1 MFVNGILNTANEH
14 LFIELSVADLMWG
27 YEDSLLKQLKDV
39 LAKLRIKLPIDD
51 RFGLFYKVRVCVC
64 CVVYVCVHVCVC
76 SLKAFAPNVHAS
88 RTFTSIPM

>member
-27 YEDSLLKQLKDV
+27 YEDSLLKWVKDE

-51 RFGLFYKVRVCVC
+51 RFGLFYKVRVCVLLC
-64 CVVYVCVHVCVC
+64 CVCMRACVCVLFKGIC
-76 SLKAFAPNVHAS
+76 S
-88 RTFTSIPM
+88 